1 MLNKTNIFLV
11 RHGQTTWNA
20 EGRLQGQKNSVLTET
35 GRHQAAQ
42 AKMSLEQYEIH
53 KAFVSPLQR
62 AQDTSKIILEDRN
75 VDVVI
80 VESLK
85 EINLGPWEGKTKM
98 ETQQSHP
105 EQYQQFWTYPG
116 QFRLP
121 GAESF
126 EQLKSRV
133 VAALDDIFLKEKGKN
148 ILVVSHW
155 MVIKTAFAHY
165 TATPLNDL
173 ANIPDPK
180 NGAFIVLEKSNGEE
194 LSKIRVL

>member
-1 MLNKTNIFLV
+1 MLNETNIFLV
-11 RHGQTTWNA
+11 RHGQTTWNS
-20 EGRLQGQKNSVLTET
+20 EGRLQGHKNSALTET
-35 GRHQAAQ
+35 GRDQAVQ
-42 AKMSLEQYEIH
+42 AKISLEQYDIH

-62 AQDTSKIILEDRN
+62 ARDTSKIILEDRDI
-75 VDVVI
+75 DVVI

-85 EINLGPWEGKTKM
+85 EINLGPWEGKTKI

-105 EQYQQFWTYPG
+105 EQYKHYWTNPEL
-116 QFRLP
+116 FKLP

-133 VAALDDIFLKEKGKN
+133 VAVLDDIFLKEKGKN

-155 MVIKTAFAHY
+155 MAIKTALAHY

-173 ANIPDPK
+173 TNIPDPK
-180 NGAFIVLEKSNGEE
+180 NGGYIVLEKSNGEE
-194 LSKIRVL
+194 LSKVRVL

>member
-11 RHGQTTWNA
+11 RHGQTAWNS
-20 EGRLQGQKNSVLTET
+20 EGRLQGHKNSALTET
-35 GRHQAAQ
+35 GRDQAIR
-42 AKMSLEQYEIH
+42 AKISLEQYDIH

-62 AQDTSKIILEDRN
+62 ARDTSKIILEDRD

-85 EINLGPWEGKTKM
+85 EINLGPWEGKTKI
-98 ETQQSHP
+98 EAQQSHP
-105 EQYQQFWTYPG
+105 EQYKQYWTNPEL
-116 QFRLP
+116 FMLP

-133 VAALDDIFLKEKGKN
+133 AAVLDDIFLKEKGKN

-155 MVIKTAFAHY
+155 MAIKTALAYY

-173 ANIPDPK
+173 TNIPDPK
-180 NGAFIVLEKSNGEE
+180 NGGYIVLEKINGEE
-194 LSKIRVL
+194 LSKVRVL